1 MSATDSSRLSVLRND
16 YSYLRNHLRVSG
28 VFLAYL
34 LQKKVID
41 PDEYEKLSSKTLT
54 TNEKIDLL
62 VLEYLLRGP
71 DSDLDI
77 IIEALGDSEQEYLAK
92 RLRSLDK
99 SAAKYRCQNLQ
110 RCAYPLKYIATSKT
124 DINRYFLLVEAKAN
138 SPPPSEASPL
148 KDQGHRAKELQKGA

>member
-16 YSYLRNHLRVSG
+16 YAYLRKNLRVSG
-28 VFLAYL
+28 GFLAYL

-41 PDEYEKLSSKTLT
+41 LDEYEKLSSGTLT
-54 TNEKIDLL
+54 IHGKIDLL

-77 IIEALGDSEQEYLAK
+77 IIEALVDSEQEYLAK

-99 SAAKYRCQNLQ
+99 SADKYRRQNLQ
-110 RCAYPLKYIATSKT
+110 RRAYPLKYIATNKPT
-124 DINRYFLLVEAKAN
+124 
-138 SPPPSEASPL
+138 
-148 KDQGHRAKELQKGA
+148 